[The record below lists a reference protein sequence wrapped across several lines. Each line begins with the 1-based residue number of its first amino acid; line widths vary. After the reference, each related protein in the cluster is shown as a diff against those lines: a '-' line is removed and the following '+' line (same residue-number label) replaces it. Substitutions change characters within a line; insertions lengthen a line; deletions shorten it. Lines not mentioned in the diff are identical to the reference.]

1 MDPIVWKEEYNIGIP
16 QIDKQHRKLVSLINL
31 LSEAEMNGGMVSYVF
46 DDLDLYVKEHFRAEE
61 ELLRAFEYPD
71 FEAHKQEHRTFE
83 GWLSAVR
90 QSFNLGGSS
99 AHLIAQSM
107 NAYLRNWLINHILE
121 SDMAYRDTLT
131 VSKKKE

>member
-1 MDPIVWKEEYNIGIP
+1 MEQIEWKDDYNIGIDE
-16 QIDKQHRKLVSLINL
+16 IDRQHQQLVALINRL
-31 LSEAEMNGGMVSYVF
+31 AQAEDEGGMIAYVF

-61 ELLRAFEYPD
+61 ELLRKNGYAD
-71 FEAHKQEHRTFE
+71 FQAHKEEHRTFE
-83 GWLSAVR
+83 EWLGAVR

-121 SDMAYRDTLT
+121 SDMAYRDT
-131 VSKKKE
+131 VMGNKK

>member
-1 MDPIVWKEEYNIGIP
+1 MS
-16 QIDKQHRKLVSLINL
+16 QINQPTFLTNVNLMFDRAANLVDMPPGLAELIKQCNSVYQFSFPVGF
-31 LSEAEMNGGMVSYVF
+31 ADGY
-46 DDLDLYVKEHFRAEE
+46 
-61 ELLRAFEYPD
+61 
-71 FEAHKQEHRTFE
+71 RTFE

-99 AHLIAQSM
+99 SHLIAESM

-131 VSKKKE
+131 ISHKK

>member
-16 QIDKQHRKLVSLINL
+16 QIDKQHRKLVSLINHM
-31 LSEAEMNGGMVSYVF
+31 SQAEMNGGMVSYVF

-131 VSKKKE
+131 VSKNKK

>member
-1 MDPIVWKEEYNIGIP
+1 MEIIEWKEEYNLGIP
-16 QIDKQHRKLVSLINL
+16 QIDKQHQQLVTLINRL
-31 LSEAEMNGGMVSYVF
+31 TKAEIEGGMITYVF
-46 DDLDLYVKEHFRAEE
+46 DDLDNYVKEHFRAEE
-61 ELLRAFEYPD
+61 ELLRAFEYED
-71 FEAHKQEHRTFE
+71 FEAHKEEHRTFE

-99 AHLIAQSM
+99 SHLIAESM

-131 VSKKKE
+131 ITKK

>member
-1 MDPIVWKEEYNIGIP
+1 MEVIEWKEEYNIGIP
-16 QIDKQHRKLVSLINL
+16 QIDKQHKKLVALINR
-31 LSEAEMNGGMVSYVF
+31 LSKAETEGGMIAYVF

-61 ELLRAFEYPD
+61 ELLRAFEYED
-71 FEAHKQEHRTFE
+71 FDAHKEEHRTFE

-99 AHLIAQSM
+99 SHLIAESM

-131 VSKKKE
+131 ITEKK

>member
-1 MDPIVWKEEYNIGIP
+1 MEKIEWKDDYNIGIP
-16 QIDKQHRKLVSLINL
+16 QIDKQHRQLVKLINRL
-31 LSEAEMNGGMVSYVF
+31 CEAENEGGMISYVF

-61 ELLRAFEYPD
+61 ELLRAFEYED
-71 FEAHKQEHRTFE
+71 FDAHKEEHRTFE

-90 QSFNLGGSS
+90 QSFNLGGASS
-99 AHLIAQSM
+99 GLIAESM

-131 VSKKKE
+131 IVKEK

>member
-1 MDPIVWKEEYNIGIP
+1 MEIIEWKEEYNLGIP
-16 QIDKQHRKLVSLINL
+16 QIDKQHQQLVTLINRL
-31 LSEAEMNGGMVSYVF
+31 TKAEVEGGMITYIF
-46 DDLDLYVKEHFRAEE
+46 DDLDNYVKEHFRAEE
-61 ELLRAFEYPD
+61 ELLRAFEYED
-71 FEAHKQEHRTFE
+71 FEAHKEEHRTFE

-99 AHLIAQSM
+99 SHLIAESM

-131 VSKKKE
+131 ITKK